1 MSIFIDLTGKYFGD
15 LEVICLDEE
24 RNQKE
29 KIRQKNGEIKNAKIY
44 WKCKC
49 HYDDC
54 NSITSIEGHEL
65 RNGRR
70 TKCTLHKYNAH
81 RNVYDIE
88 SYGYGIGWTSNTN
101 KPFYFDLEDYDK
113 IKNFYWRESNGYI
126 ECHRKIDGKA
136 KSISLHRLVMDC
148 IDSNL
153 VVDHISGERN
163 DNRKKNLRIAT
174 YTRNSQNR
182 RKTASNNTTGFTGVK
197 NGYKGSYRAYITVN
211 GEIIDL
217 GTYDSFED
225 AVRKRI
231 KAELEYFGEF
241 SPSA

>member
-1 MSIFIDLTGKYFGD
+1 MSIFIDLAGKYFGD

-88 SYGYGIGWTSNTN
+88 SY
-101 KPFYFDLEDYDK
+101 
-113 IKNFYWRESNGYI
+113 ESM
-126 ECHRKIDGKA
+126 A
-136 KSISLHRLVMDC
+136 
-148 IDSNL
+148 
-153 VVDHISGERN
+153 
-163 DNRKKNLRIAT
+163 
-174 YTRNSQNR
+174 
-182 RKTASNNTTGFTGVK
+182 
-197 NGYKGSYRAYITVN
+197 
-211 GEIIDL
+211 
-217 GTYDSFED
+217 
-225 AVRKRI
+225 
-231 KAELEYFGEF
+231 
-241 SPSA
+241 